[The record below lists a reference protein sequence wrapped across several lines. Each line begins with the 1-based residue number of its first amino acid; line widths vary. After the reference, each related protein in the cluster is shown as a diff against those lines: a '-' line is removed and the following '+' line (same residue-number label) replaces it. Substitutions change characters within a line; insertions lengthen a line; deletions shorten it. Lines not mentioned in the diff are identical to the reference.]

1 MSNPPPHPPQTMVL
15 ELHVWGPA
23 FGLPSIDAECIAAL
37 AYAKLT
43 LREGSWVVVASH
55 DVSKSPNS
63 DFPALRN
70 GPTWV
75 AGFKPI
81 VHYLQRHSASE
92 HDPDG
97 HLTERE
103 RADTIAYTSFLRTN
117 ALPLLDL
124 NLYTSAANYYQATTP
139 AYTALLPWHLNYT
152 IPPARREA
160 ARARTQNLGL
170 SSLDIDTV
178 DDSPTEDSFSAN
190 KKNAGI
196 NDDRGPA
203 PYRKSLL
210 PFGRGNG
217 LKALLS
223 QPEYAA
229 RFKLDALANDCLA
242 PLDALLGEDEEEK
255 PLLLHPT
262 YPTTLDCLTFGYLSL
277 MLYPDLPSGWLADTI
292 RARFPRLAAYTARMR
307 ALTVGSVDAKPS
319 DLMALD
325 DLRGSNPELIAKG
338 RKELGLVLPWALAP
352 RPSIAGSAADVVWS
366 VATKLPLV
374 GRELLPDPVVPPAGK
389 PRYVPDETL
398 LTSLAAL
405 AGAAAA
411 AVLGAAYYVQQNP
424 NPGDVI
430 FRNEDAAS
438 PWSGGFGDFDSSGSA
453 LAALGHQLD
462 MEAQWKREMELE
474 RERLNNSSN
483 VEVDVGVSAQE
494 GKGGIGVKG
503 ETHLP

>member
-1 MSNPPPHPPQTMVL
+1 MVL

-55 DVSKSPNS
+55 DVSKSPNT

-262 YPTTLDCLTFGYLSL
+262 YPTTLDCLAFGYLSL

-292 RARFPRLAAYTARMR
+292 RSRFPRLAAYTARMR

-338 RKELGLVLPWALAP
+338 RKELGLVLPWALAS
-352 RPSIAGSAADVVWS
+352 RPSVAGTAADVVWS

-374 GRELLPDPVVPPAGK
+374 GRALLPDPVVPPAGK

-398 LTSLAAL
+398 LTSLTAL

-438 PWSGGFGDFDSSGSA
+438 PWSGGFGDFGSSGSA

>member
-1 MSNPPPHPPQTMVL
+1 MDNQPPHHPQTMVL

-55 DVSKSPNS
+55 DVSKSPNT

-103 RADTIAYTSFLRTN
+103 RADTTAFTSFLRTN

-124 NLYTSAANYYQATTP
+124 NLYTSAANYYQATAP

-152 IPPARREA
+152 IPPARRDA

-210 PFGRGNG
+210 PFGRRGG
-217 LKALLS
+217 LKMLLS

-229 RFKLDALANDCLA
+229 RFKLDALASDCLE
-242 PLDALLGEDEEEK
+242 PLEKLLGDEEEEK

-262 YPTTLDCLTFGYLSL
+262 YPTTLDCLAFGYLAL
-277 MLYPDLPSGWLADTI
+277 MLYPAMPSSWLADTL
-292 RARFPRLAAYTARMR
+292 RTRFPRLAAYTARMR
-307 ALTVGSVDAKPS
+307 GLTVGINDTAPA
-319 DLMALD
+319 DLMALN
-325 DLRGSNPELIAKG
+325 DLRGSNSELIAMG
-338 RKELGLVLPWALAP
+338 RKELGMALPWALAP
-352 RPSIAGSAADVVWS
+352 QPSLAASVAGVAWS

-374 GRELLPDPVVPPAGK
+374 KRVLLPDPVIPPAGK
-389 PRYVPDETL
+389 QRYVPDESL
-398 LTSLAAL
+398 LNSLTAL

-411 AVLGAAYYVQQNP
+411 AMLGAAYYVQQNP

-430 FRNEDAAS
+430 FRNEDAVS
-438 PWSGGFGDFDSSGSA
+438 PWSGGFGDFGSGSA
-453 LAALGHQLD
+453 LAALGHQMDL
-462 MEAQWKREMELE
+462 EAQWQREMELE
-474 RERLNNSSN
+474 RERLSRTSN

-494 GKGGIGVKG
+494 GKGGVGIKG
-503 ETHLP
+503 ETHVP